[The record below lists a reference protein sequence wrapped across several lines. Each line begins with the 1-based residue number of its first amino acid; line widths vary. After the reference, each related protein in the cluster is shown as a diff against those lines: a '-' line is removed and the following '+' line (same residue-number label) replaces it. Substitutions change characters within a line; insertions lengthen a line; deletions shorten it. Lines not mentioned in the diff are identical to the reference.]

1 MPSVSEQPS
10 LASGQTDGSAPRREF
25 GSDRLRAERQGER
38 AARDV
43 TVSVRDVSIT
53 YRTALDRKA
62 NTLRQ
67 RLLSMGRGGEP
78 RIREVR
84 ALRSVSFDVTQGTV
98 MGIVGSNGAG
108 KSTLMR
114 ALAGILP
121 PTAGTIEVNGR
132 VSTLLALGV
141 GFNANLTGREN
152 VLLGGLA
159 AGLSRAEVR
168 ERYDE
173 IAAFADLEDGFI
185 DMPMR
190 TYSSGMYGR
199 LAFAVAVHM
208 EPDILL
214 VDEALSAGDARFKHR
229 AFAKMQELMA
239 QARTIFLVSHALG
252 SVVDLCNDAIWLQ
265 RGELIARGQPQE
277 IVDAYTDSVKVKR
290 DAISMED
297 L

>member
-10 LASGQTDGSAPRREF
+10 VTEQPVEQSAGQREYPAEPARPRQASKRT
-25 GSDRLRAERQGER
+25 
-38 AARDV
+38 
-43 TVSVRDVSIT
+43 TVSVQDVSIT

-62 NTLRQ
+62 HTMRQ
-67 RLLSMGRGGEP
+67 RALSLGRGGP
-78 RIREVR
+78 PNIREVK
-84 ALRSVSFDVTQGTV
+84 ALRGVSFDVTQGTV
-98 MGIVGSNGAG
+98 MGIVGPNGAG

-121 PTAGTIEVNGR
+121 PTSGTIEVNGR

-141 GFNANLTGREN
+141 GFNPNLTGREN

-159 AGLSRAEVR
+159 AGLSRAEIR

-173 IAAFADLEDGFI
+173 IAEFAALEGNFI

-214 VDEALSAGDARFKHR
+214 VDEALSAGDARFKHK

-265 RGELIARGQPQE
+265 KGQLIARGEPQE
-277 IVDAYTDSVKVKR
+277 IVDAYTDSMDVKR

-297 L
+297 T

>member
-1 MPSVSEQPS
+1 MPSVSEQPAVTEQPVEQS
-10 LASGQTDGSAPRREF
+10 AGQREYPAEPARPRQASKRT
-25 GSDRLRAERQGER
+25 
-38 AARDV
+38 
-43 TVSVRDVSIT
+43 TVSVQDVSIT

-62 NTLRQ
+62 HTMRQ
-67 RLLSMGRGGEP
+67 RVLSLGRGGP
-78 RIREVR
+78 PNIREVK
-84 ALRSVSFDVTQGTV
+84 ALRGVSFDVTQGTV
-98 MGIVGSNGAG
+98 MGIVGPNGAG

-121 PTAGTIEVNGR
+121 PTSGTIEVNGR

-141 GFNANLTGREN
+141 GFNSNLTGREN

-159 AGLSRAEVR
+159 AGLSRAEIR

-173 IAAFADLEDGFI
+173 IADFAALEDNFI

-214 VDEALSAGDARFKHR
+214 VDEALSAGDARFKHK

-265 RGELIARGQPQE
+265 KGQLIARGEPQE
-277 IVDAYTDSVKVKR
+277 IVDAYTDSMNVKR

-297 L
+297 T

>member
-1 MPSVSEQPS
+1 MPSVSERPGAAEPE
-10 LASGQTDGSAPRREF
+10 LM
-25 GSDRLRAERQGER
+25 SDRLSAEP
-38 AARDV
+38 ASKHV
-43 TVSVRDVSIT
+43 TVSVRDVHIT
-53 YRTALDRKA
+53 YRTAIDRKA
-62 NTLRQ
+62 NTMRH
-67 RLLSMGRGGEP
+67 RLLSMGRSGGEQ
-78 RIREVR
+78 RTGIREVR
-84 ALRSVSFDVTQGTV
+84 ALRGVSFDVTQGTV
-98 MGIVGSNGAG
+98 MGIVGANGAG

-121 PTAGTIEVNGR
+121 PTSGEIEVNGR

-159 AGLSRAEVR
+159 AGLSRAQVR

-173 IAAFADLEDGFI
+173 IADFAALDDGF
-185 DMPMR
+185 MELPMR

-214 VDEALSAGDARFKHR
+214 VDEALSAGDATFKHK

-265 RGELIARGQPQE
+265 KGELVRRGEPKE
-277 IVDAYTDSVKVKR
+277 IVDAYTDSLKVKR

>member
-1 MPSVSEQPS
+1 M
-10 LASGQTDGSAPRREF
+10 TDKPAPREF
-25 GSDRLRAERQGER
+25 VAEPLRAERER
-38 AARDV
+38 PPEAGRV

-67 RLLSMGRGGEP
+67 RVLSMGRGAEP

-84 ALRSVSFDVTQGTV
+84 ALRDVSFDVTQGTV
-98 MGIVGSNGAG
+98 MGIVGPNGAG

-121 PTAGTIEVNGR
+121 PTNGEIEVNGR

-152 VLLGGLA
+152 VMLGGLA
-159 AGLSRAEVR
+159 AGLTRAEVR

-173 IAAFADLEDGFI
+173 IAAFADLEDGFME
-185 DMPMR
+185 MPMR
-190 TYSSGMYGR
+190 TYSSGMFGR

-214 VDEALSAGDARFKHR
+214 VDEALSAGDARFKHK

-252 SVVDLCNDAIWLQ
+252 SVVDLCNDAIWLR
-265 RGELIARGQPQE
+265 RGQLVARGTPQE
-277 IVDAYTDSVKVKR
+277 IVDGYTESLEVKR

>member
-10 LASGQTDGSAPRREF
+10 LADGQTDQPSARREF
-25 GSDRLRAERQGER
+25 ASDRLRAERQGR
-38 AARDV
+38 QV

-78 RIREVR
+78 RIREVK
-84 ALRSVSFDVTQGTV
+84 ALRHVTFDVTQGTV
-98 MGIVGSNGAG
+98 MGIVGPNGAG

-121 PTAGTIEVNGR
+121 PSSGMIEVNGR
-132 VSTLLALGV
+132 VSTLLSLGV

-152 VLLGGLA
+152 VMLGGLA

-252 SVVDLCNDAIWLQ
+252 SVVDLCNDAIWLR
-265 RGELIARGQPQE
+265 RGELIRRGTPQE
-277 IVDAYTDSVKVKR
+277 IVDAYTESLHVKR
-290 DAISMED
+290 DSISMED

>member
-10 LASGQTDGSAPRREF
+10 VTDGPARERDVAA
-25 GSDRLRAERQGER
+25 DRVRPQAKSER
-38 AARDV
+38 V
-43 TVSVRDVSIT
+43 TVSVQDVSIT

-67 RLLSMGRGGEP
+67 RVMSLGRGAEP
-78 RIREVR
+78 RVREVK
-84 ALRSVSFDVTQGTV
+84 ALRGISFDVVQGTV
-98 MGIVGSNGAG
+98 MGIVGPNGAG

-121 PTAGTIEVNGR
+121 PTSGTIEVNGR

-141 GFNANLTGREN
+141 GFNSNLTGREN

-252 SVVDLCNDAIWLQ
+252 SIVDLCNDAVWLQ
-265 RGELIARGQPQE
+265 KGELIARGEPQE

>member
-1 MPSVSEQPS
+1 VSEHPVSEHSTTRQF
-10 LASGQTDGSAPRREF
+10 A
-25 GSDRLRAERQGER
+25 SDRARAERER
-38 AARDV
+38 TQV

-53 YRTALDRKA
+53 YRTALDRRA
-62 NTLRQ
+62 QTLRQ
-67 RLLSMGRGGEP
+67 RVMRMGGGGEP
-78 RIREVR
+78 NIREVQ
-84 ALRSVSFDVTQGTV
+84 ALRGVSFDVTHGTV
-98 MGIVGSNGAG
+98 MGIVGANGAG

-121 PTAGTIEVNGR
+121 PTRGEIEVNGR

-141 GFNANLTGREN
+141 GFNTNLTGREN
-152 VLLGGLA
+152 VMLGGLA
-159 AGLSRAEVR
+159 AGLTRAQVR

-173 IAAFADLEDGFI
+173 IAAFADLEDGFME
-185 DMPMR
+185 MPMR
-190 TYSSGMYGR
+190 TYSSGMFGR

-252 SVVDLCNDAIWLQ
+252 SVVELCNDAIWLQ
-265 RGELIARGQPQE
+265 KGQLVARGEPQE

>member
-10 LASGQTDGSAPRREF
+10 LANGQTDGPAGMREF
-25 GSDRLRAERQGER
+25 ASDRLRAERQSR
-38 AARDV
+38 QT

-78 RIREVR
+78 RIREVK
-84 ALRSVSFDVTQGTV
+84 ALRHVSFDVTQGTV
-98 MGIVGSNGAG
+98 MGIVGPNGAG

-121 PTAGTIEVNGR
+121 PSSGVIEVNGR
-132 VSTLLALGV
+132 VSTLLSLGV

-152 VLLGGLA
+152 VMLGGLA

-173 IAAFADLEDGFI
+173 IAGFADLEDGFI

-190 TYSSGMYGR
+190 TYSSGMFGR

-239 QARTIFLVSHALG
+239 QASTIFLVSHALG

-265 RGELIARGQPQE
+265 RGELIRRGTPQE
-277 IVDAYTDSVKVKR
+277 IVDAYTDSLKVKR

>member
-1 MPSVSEQPS
+1 MSEAELVP
-10 LASGQTDGSAPRREF
+10 GDWPEGEETGREDGR
-25 GSDRLRAERQGER
+25 
-38 AARDV
+38 V
-43 TVSVRDVSIT
+43 TVSVRDLHVT
-53 YRTALDRKA
+53 YRTALDRRA
-62 NTLRQ
+62 YTLRQ
-67 RLLSMGRGGEP
+67 RLLNFGRGEQN
-78 RIREVR
+78 IREVR
-84 ALRSVSFDVTQGTV
+84 ALRGVSFDVTQGTV
-98 MGIVGSNGAG
+98 MGIVGPNGAG

-121 PTAGTIEVNGR
+121 PTSGTIEVFGR

-141 GFNANLTGREN
+141 GFNPNLTGREN

-168 ERYDE
+168 ERYQE
-173 IAAFADLEDGFI
+173 IADFADLEDSFI

-190 TYSSGMYGR
+190 TYSAGMYGR

-229 AFAKMQELMA
+229 AFAKMQELMG

-265 RGELIARGQPQE
+265 KGEIIARGKPQE
-277 IVDAYTDSVKVKR
+277 IVDAYTDSVSVKR

>member
-10 LASGQTDGSAPRREF
+10 VTDEPAAREF
-25 GSDRLRAERQGER
+25 FSDRPHGERERQPER
-38 AARDV
+38 RRT

-67 RLLSMGRGGEP
+67 RVLSVGRGAES

-84 ALRSVSFDVTQGTV
+84 ALRNVSFEVTHGTV
-98 MGIVGSNGAG
+98 LGIVGPNGAG

-121 PTAGTIEVNGR
+121 PTSGEIEVSGR

-152 VLLGGLA
+152 VMLGGLA
-159 AGLSRAEVR
+159 AGLTRAEVR

-173 IAAFADLEDGFI
+173 IAAFADLEDGFME
-185 DMPMR
+185 MPMR
-190 TYSSGMYGR
+190 TYSSGMFGR

-214 VDEALSAGDARFKHR
+214 VDEALSAGDARFKHK

-265 RGELIARGQPQE
+265 KGELVARGTPQE
-277 IVDAYTDSVKVKR
+277 IVEGYTESLQVKR

>member
-1 MPSVSEQPS
+1 MPSVSERPG
-10 LASGQTDGSAPRREF
+10 AVEREF
-25 GSDRLRAERQGER
+25 VSDRVRKEQERKR
-38 AARDV
+38 V
-43 TVSVRDVSIT
+43 TVSVKDVSIT

-62 NTLRQ
+62 NTMRQ
-67 RLLSMGRGGEP
+67 RVLRMGRRGEP
-78 RIREVR
+78 NIREVK
-84 ALRSVSFDVTQGTV
+84 ALRGVSFDVTQGTV
-98 MGIVGSNGAG
+98 MGIVGPNGAG

-121 PTAGTIEVNGR
+121 PTSGEIEVNGR

-159 AGLSRAEVR
+159 AGLTRAEVR

-173 IAAFADLEDGFI
+173 IADFAALEDGFI
-185 DMPMR
+185 EMPMR
-190 TYSSGMYGR
+190 TYSSGMFGR

-214 VDEALSAGDARFKHR
+214 VDEALSAGDARFKHK

-265 RGELIARGQPQE
+265 KGEVVARGEPKE
-277 IVDAYTDSVKVKR
+277 IVDGYTDSLKVKR

>member
-1 MPSVSEQPS
+1 MRSVSDQASDQPQ
-10 LASGQTDGSAPRREF
+10 LITTDEG
-25 GSDRLRAERQGER
+25 RQR
-38 AARDV
+38 V
-43 TVSVRDVSIT
+43 TVAVRDVHIT
-53 YRTALDRKA
+53 YRTAIDRRA

-67 RLLSMGRGGEP
+67 RLLSMGKDDVAKPMG
-78 RIREVR
+78 IREVKAR
-84 ALRSVSFDVTQGTV
+84 RGVSFEGTQGTV
-98 MGIVGSNGAG
+98 MGIVGPNGAG

-121 PTAGTIEVNGR
+121 PTSGEIEVNGR

-152 VLLGGLA
+152 VMLGGLA
-159 AGLSRAEVR
+159 AGLTRAQVR

-185 DMPMR
+185 EMPMR
-190 TYSSGMYGR
+190 TYSSGMFGR
-199 LAFAVAVHM
+199 LAFAVAVQM

-214 VDEALSAGDARFKHR
+214 VDEALSAGDARFKHK

-265 RGELIARGQPQE
+265 KGQLLRRGEPKE
-277 IVDAYTDSVKVKR
+277 IVGAYTDSLKVKR

-297 L
+297 V

>member
-10 LASGQTDGSAPRREF
+10 VTDGAAAGREF
-25 GSDRLRAERQGER
+25 ASDRLRAERQSR
-38 AARDV
+38 HV

-67 RLLSMGRGGEP
+67 RLVSMGRGGEP

-84 ALRSVSFDVTQGTV
+84 ALRQVTFDVTQGTV
-98 MGIVGSNGAG
+98 MGIVGPNGAG

-121 PTAGTIEVNGR
+121 PTSGAIEVNGR

-152 VLLGGLA
+152 VMLGGLA

-173 IAAFADLEDGFI
+173 IADFAGLEDGFI

-214 VDEALSAGDARFKHR
+214 VDEARSAGDARFKHR

-277 IVDAYTDSVKVKR
+277 IVDAYTDSLKVER

>member
-1 MPSVSEQPS
+1 MTDRHG
-10 LASGQTDGSAPRREF
+10 LAPDPATPVAPT
-25 GSDRLRAERQGER
+25 
-38 AARDV
+38 
-43 TVSVRDVSIT
+43 TVSVRDLSIT
-53 YRTALDRKA
+53 YRTAIDRKA
-62 NTLRQ
+62 NTMRQ
-67 RLLSMGRGGEP
+67 RLLSFGRGEES
-78 RIREVR
+78 IREVQ
-84 ALRSVSFDVTQGTV
+84 ALRSVSFDVTKGTV
-98 MGIVGSNGAG
+98 MGIVGHNGAG

-121 PTAGTIEVNGR
+121 PTSGSIEVHGR

-152 VLLGGLA
+152 VMLGGLA

-173 IAAFADLEDGFI
+173 IARFADLKDGFI

-190 TYSSGMYGR
+190 AYSSGMFGR

-214 VDEALSAGDARFKHR
+214 VDEALSAGDAEFKHK

-252 SVVDLCNDAIWLQ
+252 SIVDLCNDAIWLKEGQ
-265 RGELIARGQPQE
+265 LVGRGTPRE
-277 IVDAYTDSVKVKR
+277 IVDRYTDSLKVKR

>member
-1 MPSVSEQPS
+1 MPSVSEQHS
-10 LASGQTDGSAPRREF
+10 VTDGTGRELASE
-25 GSDRLRAERQGER
+25 RLRAERESER
-38 AARDV
+38 V

-62 NTLRQ
+62 NTMRQ
-67 RLLSMGRGGEP
+67 RLLSMGRGREP
-78 RIREVR
+78 RIREVK
-84 ALRSVSFDVTQGTV
+84 ALRSVTFDVTQGTV

-114 ALAGILP
+114 AVAGILP
-121 PTAGTIEVNGR
+121 PTSGEIEVNGR

-252 SVVDLCNDAIWLQ
+252 SVVDLCNDAIWLR
-265 RGELIARGQPQE
+265 RGELVARGQPQE
-277 IVDAYTDSVKVKR
+277 IVDAYTDSLKVKR

>member
-1 MPSVSEQPS
+1 MPSVSEQLPS
-10 LASGQTDGSAPRREF
+10 AGRT
-25 GSDRLRAERQGER
+25 
-38 AARDV
+38 
-43 TVSVRDVSIT
+43 TVRVQDLHIT
-53 YRTALDRKA
+53 YRTAVDRKA
-62 NTLRQ
+62 NTLRH
-67 RLLSMGRGGEP
+67 RMLSRDRAAGFV
-78 RIREVR
+78 EVE
-84 ALRSVSFDVTQGTV
+84 ALRGVSFEVTRGTV
-98 MGIVGSNGAG
+98 MGVVGSNGAG

-121 PTAGTIEVNGR
+121 PTSGRIDVYGR

-159 AGLSRAEVR
+159 SGLSRAEVA

-173 IAAFADLEDGFI
+173 IAGFAGLEARFM

-199 LAFAVAVHM
+199 LAFAVAVHL

-214 VDEALSAGDARFKHR
+214 VDEALSAGDAQFKQK
-229 AFAKMQELMA
+229 AFAKMTELMA

-252 SVVDLCNDAIWLQ
+252 SIVDLCNDAIWLRQ
-265 RGELIARGQPQE
+265 GQLVARGTPRE
-277 IVDAYTDSVKVKR
+277 IVGRYTASLSVKQDHR
-290 DAISMED
+290 AMED
-297 L
+297 V